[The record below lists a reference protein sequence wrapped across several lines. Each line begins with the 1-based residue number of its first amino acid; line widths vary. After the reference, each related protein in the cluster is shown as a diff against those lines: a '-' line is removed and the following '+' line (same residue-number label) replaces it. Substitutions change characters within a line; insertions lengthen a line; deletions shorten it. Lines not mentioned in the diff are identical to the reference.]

1 MMKQKTTATKSPLYK
16 LAITVVAGLFL
27 LLLAS
32 IIYSSTQANVITE
45 LKQINDLIWGKVTL
59 VDLYAGLLL
68 SAMWVVYREQN
79 PLIAF
84 VWTLLFLLT
93 GFLSV
98 LLYVFIQL
106 FKLRNASDTDVFF
119 RGWRAHAQ

>member
-119 RGWRAHAQ
+119 RGWRARAQ